1 MTADQRIH
9 IKLKVIVVLVV
20 LLFACNGVHA
30 DGLSGW
36 FSVNQSNGEDKE
48 DGDKV
53 GSSDTFQNNMY
64 LNFNRS
70 VTPMLSYQF
79 TLRTNYRDA
88 ETTNEIDETTT
99 TYNSS
104 VEPTFDLSLSN
115 PMYDITLGYQ
125 RREQWDTAHWR
136 DDSRET
142 DIFYYARF
150 GLTPANLPSLT
161 FDIDREESFDH
172 LSESQLDNTSDSYR
186 IGSAYQLPSQDLA
199 FSYNLDFTHT
209 ENEDEISIVKKIE
222 SDNFSANYNIG
233 YSGSF
238 WYRRAIYNVNYRGNY
253 SRNKNKRF
261 VTQTGDF
268 LVERSPVDGLYALST
283 DVLEKEVDGAL
294 SSLGALVNDNTVS
307 PAGTIDLSIPNQ
319 FHNIGIWVAPDR
331 SVDRLFIYVNKD
343 VTGAGDLNTVSDWTV
358 QRSNSNATGTWNNV
372 SISSVTVTLFDA
384 VNTIYRY
391 EIEFS
396 SSQNASFFRAVNQT
410 DTTTPNVEVTEIE
423 AYGTDTAVSDEFTD
437 VTTGFTQGL
446 SLNTT
451 VTPFAALSFAFNYS
465 LDRRDTDPVSVPDS
479 MEGLIENVFSNTIS
493 GNKTN
498 FRSDVTRNYGATATW
513 LTHRMLTT
521 VARFQRSENF
531 DNLDETDFDTNS
543 YGLSFQA
550 SPLPTLNASLTLT
563 RSDQYIFNDKDSTN
577 DTIVLSFD
585 TKLYKGVNM
594 VNDFGYTQ
602 SESFESDTETDSHFA
617 SGTIDATITRRMT
630 GTLTYRYNRSS
641 SEGGTSTLK
650 EALMILNYNPG
661 RFVNITGRSGISR
674 LEGEETTIQAI
685 GIDWLPVPVVR
696 LNFNYAHRESDTDD
710 SKSDTISSSATW
722 YVKKFIDIRTTYNYS
737 VQEQDTK
744 RKNYNLSTT
753 LNCRF

>member
-1 MTADQRIH
+1 VVQRQPEQ
-9 IKLKVIVVLVV
+9 
-20 LLFACNGVHA
+20 
-30 DGLSGW
+30 W
-36 FSVNQSNGEDKE
+36 
-48 DGDKV
+48 
-53 GSSDTFQNNMY
+53 
-64 LNFNRS
+64 R
-70 VTPMLSYQF
+70 
-79 TLRTNYRDA
+79 RTNYRDA

-115 PMYDITLGYQ
+115 PMYDISLGYQ

-150 GLTPANLPSLT
+150 GLTPTNLPSLT

-186 IGSAYQLPSQDLA
+186 IGSAYELPSQDLT
-199 FSYNLDFTHT
+199 FSYNIDFTHT

-222 SDNFSANYNIG
+222 SDNFSANYNVG

-268 LVERSPVDGLYALST
+268 LLERSPINGLYALSEPP
-283 DVLEKEVDGAL
+283 DPPEVDDALASNGAL
-294 SSLGALVNDNTVS
+294 ADDNTVT
-307 PAGTIDLSIPNQ
+307 PAGTIDLSIVDE

-331 SVDRLFIYVNKD
+331 SVDRLFIYVTANQD
-343 VTGAGDLNTVSDWTV
+343 VRGGDLDTNSEWTV
-358 QRSNSNATGTWNNV
+358 QRSNSNAPGTWQEICPCEV
-372 SISSVTVTLFDA
+372 EATLFDEA
-384 VNTIYRY
+384 NDVYRY

-396 SSQNASFFRAVNQT
+396 SPQNASFFKAVNQRNE
-410 DTTTPNVEVTEIE
+410 TTVIGPVEVTEIE
-423 AYGTDTAVSDEFTD
+423 AYGIDTAVSDEFTD

-451 VTPFAALSFAFNYS
+451 VTPFTALSFAFNYS

-479 MEGLIENVFSNTIS
+479 MEGLIENVFSNSIS

-602 SESFESDTETDSHFA
+602 TESFESDTETDSHFA

-661 RFVNITGRSGISR
+661 RFVNITGRTGISR
-674 LEGEETTIQAI
+674 LEGDETTIQAI
-685 GIDWLPVPVVR
+685 GLDWLPVPVVR

-722 YVKKFIDIRTTYNYS
+722 YVKKFIDVRTTYNYS